1 MPFYDHR
8 DVLAVGRQWAT
19 AETLLEVESALAAAL
34 GRHEIALARLR
45 RSLPWP
51 SAAEVRELEAAEQ
64 ELRAVQARRDT
75 LRR

>member
-1 MPFYDHR
+1 MPGYDHR
-8 DVLAVGRQWAT
+8 DVLTVGRTWT
-19 AETLLEVESALAAAL
+19 PAETLQEVETALEAAL

-64 ELRAVQARRDT
+64 ELRTVQARRDT